1 MSEAQFY
8 ATDPAQAGLDPAKVE
23 AMFERAQREVKEG
36 LLPSCQVAIARHGK
50 IGSARAFGAAMQGGV
65 KKPVTNDTLY
75 VVFSCAKGIMSAATW
90 LLIQDGK
97 LDITQPVVKYVP
109 EFGTNGKDA
118 VTVEQLFIH
127 TGGFPD
133 APYAQREWLDR
144 AARLR
149 RFQSWRL
156 QFPAGKKYAYHATSA
171 HWVMAEIVERL
182 SGMDFRDFVH
192 VRVAQPLGIPNLRM
206 GLARE
211 QGHLQAQLTYVGEP
225 MTAEDMK
232 KMGINLVMPAEINDE
247 TILGFNKPEVL
258 EAGCPGGGAVATAGA
273 LAMFYQALVGGGRAP
288 DGTQVWREDLLRDVL
303 RIRTE
308 GYFDP
313 IFRIQPN
320 RCLGM
325 TIAGDDGKAGVRG
338 FGKTNSPKA
347 FGHNGVGGQVAWAD
361 PGTGISFGYCT
372 NGVDRNDFRHA
383 KRVVAISSLAA
394 VCASS

>member
-1 MSEAQFY
+1 LQRSEIVTGAQEHL
-8 ATDPAQAGLDPAKVE
+8 PGLRLR
-23 AMFERAQREVKEG
+23 ER
-36 LLPSCQVAIARHGK
+36 AIARHGK
-50 IGSARAFGAAMQGGV
+50 IDAARAFGEAIQGGV

-75 VVFSCAKGIMSAATW
+75 VAFSCAKGIMAAATW
-90 LLIQDGK
+90 LLIQDAK
-97 LDITQPVVKYVP
+97 LDLKLPVVKYVP

-118 VTVEQLFIH
+118 VTVEQLFLH

-156 QFPAGKKYAYHATSA
+156 QIPAGGKYAYHATSA

-182 SGMDFRDFVH
+182 GGMDFRDFVR
-192 VRVAQPLGIPNLRM
+192 VRVAEPLGLPNLRM

-211 QGHLQAQLTYVGEP
+211 LGHLHAELCYVGEP

-232 KMGINLVMPAEINDE
+232 ALGINLTLPAEINDQ
-247 TILGFNKPEVL
+247 TVLGFNKPEVL

-273 LAMFYQALVGGGRAP
+273 LAMFYQALVNGGRAP
-288 DGTQVWREDLLRDVL
+288 DGRQVWREDLLRDVL

-308 GYFDP
+308 GYLDP
-313 IFRIQPN
+313 IFRIPPN
-320 RCLGM
+320 RCLWL
-325 TIAGDDGKAGVRG
+325 TIAGGDGKAGVRG

-361 PGTGISFGYCT
+361 PATGISFGYCT
-372 NGVDRNDFRHA
+372 NGIDRNDYRHA
-383 KRVVAISSLAA
+383 KRTVAISSLAA
-394 VCASS
+394 VCAA

>member
-1 MSEAQFY
+1 MSEAEFY
-8 ATDPAQAGLDPAKVE
+8 AKDPAEVGLDPAKVE
-23 AMFERAQREVKEG
+23 AFLERAEREVKEG
-36 LLPSCQVAIARHGK
+36 LLPSCQVALARNGK
-50 IGSARAFGAAMQGGV
+50 IGVARAFGEAVQGGV

-90 LLIQDGK
+90 LLIQDSK
-97 LDITQPVVKYVP
+97 LEITQPVVKYVP
-109 EFGTNGKDA
+109 EFGTNGKEA

-144 AARLR
+144 AARIR

-156 QFPAGKKYAYHATSA
+156 QFPPGKKYAYHATSA

-182 SGMDFRDFVH
+182 SGMDFRDFVAE
-192 VRVAQPLGIPNLRM
+192 RVSKPLHLPNLKM
-206 GLARE
+206 GLPRA
-211 QGHLQAQLTYVGEP
+211 QQHLQAQLTYVGEP

-232 KMGINLVMPAEINDE
+232 KMGVNLVMPAEINDE

-258 EAGCPGGGAVATAGA
+258 EAGCPGGGAVANAGA
-273 LAMFYQALVGGGRAP
+273 LAMLYQTLMRGGRAP

-303 RIRTE
+303 RVRTE
-308 GYFDP
+308 GYMDP
-313 IFRIQPN
+313 VFRVPPN

-325 TIAGDDGKAGVRG
+325 TIAGDDGKSGVRG
-338 FGKTNSPKA
+338 FGKTNSPLA

-361 PGTGISFGYCT
+361 PATGISLGYCT

-383 KRVVAISSLAA
+383 KRVVAISSMAA
-394 VCASS
+394 VCAA

>member
-1 MSEAQFY
+1 MLPIRRRPDSTPSKWKRCSSA
-8 ATDPAQAGLDPAKVE
+8 P
-23 AMFERAQREVKEG
+23 QREVKEG

-50 IGSARAFGAAMQGGV
+50 IGAARAFGEAVQGGV

-109 EFGTNGKDA
+109 EFGTNGKEA

-144 AARLR
+144 AARIR

-156 QFPAGKKYAYHATSA
+156 QFPAGQ
-171 HWVMAEIVERL
+171 EIRL
-182 SGMDFRDFVH
+182 PRHFR
-192 VRVAQPLGIPNLRM
+192 PLGDGGDRRAAERHGFPRFRCASACRSRCDLPNLKM
-206 GLARE
+206 GLPRE

-232 KMGINLVMPAEINDE
+232 QMGINLVMPAEINDE

-273 LAMFYQALVGGGRAP
+273 LAMLYQALVNGGRAP

-308 GYFDP
+308 GYIDP
-313 IFRIQPN
+313 VFRIPPN

-325 TIAGDDGKAGVRG
+325 TIAGDDGKSGVRG

-361 PGTGISFGYCT
+361 PATGISFGYCT

-394 VCASS
+394 VCAA

>member
-1 MSEAQFY
+1 MPEAQFN
-8 ATDPAQAGLDPAKVE
+8 AGNPAQVGLDPAKVE

-36 LLPSCQVAIARHGK
+36 LLPSCQVAIARDGK
-50 IGSARAFGAAMQGGV
+50 IGAARAFGEAVQGGV
-65 KKPVTNDTLY
+65 NKPATNDTLY

-97 LDITQPVVKYVP
+97 LDVTQPVVKYVP
-109 EFGTNGKDA
+109 EFGTNGKET
-118 VTVEQLFIH
+118 VTVEQLFLH

-182 SGMDFRDFVH
+182 SGMDFRDFVR
-192 VRVAQPLGIPNLRM
+192 VRVAEPLSLPNLKM
-206 GLARE
+206 GLPRE
-211 QGHLQAQLTYVGEP
+211 QQHLQAQLTYVGEP
-225 MTAEDMK
+225 MTPEEMK
-232 KMGINLVMPAEINDE
+232 QMGINLVMPAEINDE

-258 EAGCPGGGAVATAGA
+258 EAGCPGGGAVANASA
-273 LAMFYQALVGGGRAP
+273 LAMFYQALVRGGRAP
-288 DGTQVWREDLLRDVL
+288 DGTRVWREDFLRDAL

-325 TIAGDDGKAGVRG
+325 TIAGGDGKAGVRG
-338 FGKTNSPKA
+338 FGKTNSATA

-361 PGTGISFGYCT
+361 PATGISFGYCT

-394 VCASS
+394 VCAA